1 MSRGK
6 ILFVDDDNFLRKVYQ
21 TELKEKGFEVSLAVD
36 GEDGLQKVS
45 EVQPDLIILD
55 LIMPKK
61 SGFEMLSDLKRFVE
75 TRSIPVIVLS
85 NLAQSEDQKKALDL
99 GAVDY
104 LVKDNTTLDII
115 AEKIGYHLGSAK
127 KTGPKIT
134 GATAESRTLAAA
146 LQSRKE
152 TTPTRT
158 QASPTASKTM
168 DGKTHNFCPTCGY
181 KLSKNDKFCPNC
193 GAPQ

>member
-1 MSRGK
+1 MSKGK

-61 SGFEMLSDLKRFVE
+61 SGFEMLADLKRFDE
-75 TRSIPVIVLS
+75 TRLIPVIVLS

-127 KTGPKIT
+127 RTRPKVA
-134 GATAESRTLAAA
+134 GVTAAPQTLSAA
-146 LQSRKE
+146 LQDRKE
-152 TTPTRT
+152 
-158 QASPTASKTM
+158 ASPTRSKEASPQSKTAA
-168 DGKTHNFCPTCGY
+168 GKPHNFCPTCGY
-181 KLSKNDKFCPNC
+181 KVAKNDKFCPNC